1 METIVLSQPFNPILE
16 NLESRNKDTAI
27 IFEIDFA
34 LFKMNVVYPSR
45 NDLKNFY
52 RLLKNKYGRCEIF
65 PDIFR
70 KVVLLKT
77 ERGKIAHMF
86 QNKEDIELAKKAIE
100 EICNEVT
107 IEDIKMV
114 IREAKEMNE
123 GSNMRKKLEEELD
136 MKNNIIMDLKGELL
150 KLKEMVKEVHKLSAK
165 EQVKIEEIQEE
176 ISEDEEEISEEEEE
190 EEIRSALSEL
200 QNFQISPSYEQN
212 NPSTLDMLRSIE
224 QDFYDLD

>member
-16 NLESRNKDTAI
+16 NLESRNKDIAI
-27 IFEIDFA
+27 IFELDFS
-34 LFKMNVVYPSR
+34 LFKMNIVYPSK

-86 QNKEDIELAKKAIE
+86 QNKEDVELAKKAIE

-114 IREAKEMNE
+114 IRETKEMNGG
-123 GSNMRKKLEEELD
+123 GSNARRKLEEELN
-136 MKNNIIMDLKGELL
+136 MKNDIILNQKMELL
-150 KLKEMVKEVHKLSAK
+150 KLKEMLKSAHQLSMK
-165 EQVKIEEIQEE
+165 EQDKIEEIQEE
-176 ISEDEEEISEEEEE
+176 LSEEETEQEVEE
-190 EEIRSALSEL
+190 EVGNILSEL
-200 QNFQISPSYEQN
+200 QNFQTSSRYEGN
-212 NPSTLDMLRSIE
+212 NSNMFDMLKGIE
-224 QDFYDLD
+224 QEYDDY